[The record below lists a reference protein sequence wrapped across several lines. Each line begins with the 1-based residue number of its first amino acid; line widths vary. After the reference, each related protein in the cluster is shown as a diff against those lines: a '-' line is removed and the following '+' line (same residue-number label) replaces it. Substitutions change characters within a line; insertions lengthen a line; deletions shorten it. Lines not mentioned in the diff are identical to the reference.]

1 MISSASRTGWLA
13 LLGAMALVS
22 CSESAP
28 ENSDAENAV
37 ASGEEMMPVEPD
49 GGIGDGA
56 PPPMQESPA
65 ATIPASLQGRWGLV
79 PADCTSTRGDAKG
92 LLTIAPTTLTFYES
106 RAQIGDVENV
116 GANSISAD
124 FDFEGEGMRW
134 ERKIDLEA
142 SEGGARLIKRE
153 YGENAPGPLE
163 YSRCAADPQT

>member
-1 MISSASRTGWLA
+1 MIYPASRTGLLA
-13 LLGAMALVS
+13 LIGAMALAS
-22 CSESAP
+22 CSETAP
-28 ENSDAENAV
+28 ENSDAENAL
-37 ASGEEMMPVEPD
+37 ASGEDMMPVEPD

-65 ATIPASLQGRWGLV
+65 GTIPASLQGRWGLV

-106 RAQIGDVENV
+106 QAQISDVETV

-134 ERKIDLEA
+134 ERSIDLEA
-142 SEGGARLIKRE
+142 REGGAKLIKRE
-153 YGENAPGPLE
+153 FGENAPGPLE
-163 YSRCAADPQT
+163 YARCAADPRT